1 MNALGAAYTVL
12 NEVGQPLH
20 YSDITKRVLEKGLW
34 ATQGK
39 TPWST
44 VNAQLAVDIKEKGV
58 ASRFIRTGPGWY
70 AVNMSSPVAPLLDGH
85 PEKAEYLNGGVG
97 NVGLSFTDAAERI
110 LIESGSREP
119 LHYRTIT
126 DRALEQ
132 RLIQSEG
139 RTPSTTMYSGVL
151 TENRRRE
158 SRGETPRFLR
168 HGRGLIGLVSWLP
181 IGIAARIED
190 NNREVKQSLLDR
202 ARQASPEAFE
212 SLVAELLTEMGF
224 EDVKTTTPTS
234 DGGID
239 VRGTLVVGE
248 VVRIQMAIQAKR
260 WAQGKNVQAPIIQQV
275 RGSLGAHEQ
284 GLVITTSDFSRG
296 AREEAV
302 RADAAPVSLMNG
314 EQLASLLANYEVG
327 ARAERYD
334 LLTLNDIG
342 VTQE

>member
-1 MNALGAAYTVL
+1 M
-12 NEVGQPLH
+12 
-20 YSDITKRVLEKGLW
+20 
-34 ATQGK
+34 
-39 TPWST
+39 
-44 VNAQLAVDIKEKGV
+44 
-58 ASRFIRTGPGWY
+58 
-70 AVNMSSPVAPLLDGH
+70 LDC
-85 PEKAEYLNGGVG
+85 
-97 NVGLSFTDAAERI
+97 LSTDAAERI

-139 RTPSTTMYSGVL
+139 RTHP
-151 TENRRRE
+151 RRCIQGFSPKTGAE
-158 SRGETPRFLR
+158 KAEVETPRFLR

-239 VRGTLVVGE
+239 VRGTLLWV
-248 VVRIQMAIQAKR
+248 K
-260 WAQGKNVQAPIIQQV
+260 
-275 RGSLGAHEQ
+275 
-284 GLVITTSDFSRG
+284 
-296 AREEAV
+296 
-302 RADAAPVSLMNG
+302 
-314 EQLASLLANYEVG
+314 
-327 ARAERYD
+327 
-334 LLTLNDIG
+334 
-342 VTQE
+342 

>member
-1 MNALGAAYTVL
+1 M
-12 NEVGQPLH
+12 
-20 YSDITKRVLEKGLW
+20 
-34 ATQGK
+34 
-39 TPWST
+39 
-44 VNAQLAVDIKEKGV
+44 
-58 ASRFIRTGPGWY
+58 
-70 AVNMSSPVAPLLDGH
+70 
-85 PEKAEYLNGGVG
+85 NGGVG
-97 NVGLSFTDAAERI
+97 NAGLSFTDAAERI
-110 LIESGSREP
+110 LSESGSREP

-139 RTPSTTMYSGVL
+139 RTPSATMYSGVL

-158 SRGETPRFLR
+158 SRGETPRFLQ

-190 NNREVKQSLLDR
+190 NNRGVKQSLLDR

-260 WAQGKNVQAPIIQQV
+260 WGQGNNVQAPIIQQV

-284 GLVITTSDFSRG
+284 GLVITTSDFSSG
-296 AREEAV
+296 ARGEAV
-302 RADAAPVSLMNG
+302 RADAAPGLTH
-314 EQLASLLANYEVG
+314 
-327 ARAERYD
+327 ER
-334 LLTLNDIG
+334 
-342 VTQE
+342 